1 MEDSAE
7 RYPVLPS
14 SCSPA
19 VAISTPLAPLGMS
32 DLDGYSVEEDQSIV
46 RVATT
51 ANGRCKPRPHFK
63 VTGHLLQRPP
73 HPAAADDRIVTIAG
87 EGRQTSRRARGS

>member
-51 ANGRCKPRPHFK
+51 ANLPDGRRVRVSLGTP
-63 VTGHLLQRPP
+63 V
-73 HPAAADDRIVTIAG
+73 ADSPQPTDALHR
-87 EGRQTSRRARGS
+87 SRLM